1 MNTTQ
6 NLNLGKPLV
15 SEKYDISVFNSN
27 ADKIDAAVKALQD
40 KTTTAG
46 TDRAG
51 IVMLT
56 DSISSDSTTTAA
68 TANSV
73 KQVNDKIEAKVD
85 KVTGKNLSSNDL
97 TDDLKA
103 NYDAA
108 FSHSISEHARNDA
121 TLTQASSSNGS
132 IRINGSETVVY
143 THPASHS
150 AGIITE
156 DSAHRFVTDE
166 EKSSY
171 ADKYTKNEVD
181 NKLAALETN
190 IDWKESVD
198 TFSDIAAAYPNPQD
212 GWTVNVKDTDYTYRY
227 NGSAWVTIS
236 ANAIPKATSTVDG
249 LLSKEDKTNL
259 DDANV
264 KKHTHS
270 NKAVLDGITAA
281 NVQTWNN
288 AINTIDDNMENV
300 TAEINALKKSVS
312 DGKTLVANAVTAKGV
327 STATDAAFQTI
338 ADSIGKIPTGIDEKE
353 HYRQMFTATFNCQ
366 CSKYAGIQ
374 YGYFG
379 FDDVDG
385 RNIQSVKFRIIATT
399 SLSGLTGQGSEK
411 IGMYLSLGNYE
422 EEYDS
427 TGTVYF
433 YNTCITNE
441 IAANIQNEGGYDYGT
456 CYSSSIRLYAD
467 YAGEQLLNANFL
479 ISPKQVILTN
489 GTVYNY
495 ENFSFPATTEE
506 KYNFLYPK
514 VYSMSCHPRITYAN
528 YYIKQ
533 TLTEMYKGIVLQDNE
548 REVETTGDPYMQMT
562 LPVSPYVKTFNFRIG
577 FKNTTGKSMTLSDSR
592 VEIIFKNKYDNILK
606 RYYFSADMDA
616 TVGAGNTN
624 YYYSGN
630 IDIKTGLSP
639 SVPIVCA
646 DIVFMTDTKTGFI
659 MSFSISDVTFT
670 I

>member
-6 NLNLGKPLV
+6 TLNLGKPLV

-40 KTTTAG
+40 KTAPAG
-46 TDRAG
+46 TDRQG

-85 KVTGKNLSSNDL
+85 KASGKNLSSNDL

-108 FSHSISEHARNDA
+108 FGHSISEHARIDA

-150 AGIITE
+150 AGMITE
-156 DSAHRFVTDE
+156 DPAHRFVTDE

-190 IDWKESVD
+190 IDWKESVG
-198 TFSDIAAAYPNPQD
+198 TFSNIAAAYPNPQD

-270 NKAVLDGITAA
+270 NKAVLDGITAE

-327 STATDAAFQTI
+327 STATDAAF
-338 ADSIGKIPTGIDEKE
+338 
-353 HYRQMFTATFNCQ
+353 AT
-366 CSKYAGIQ
+366 
-374 YGYFG
+374 
-379 FDDVDG
+379 
-385 RNIQSVKFRIIATT
+385 
-399 SLSGLTGQGSEK
+399 
-411 IGMYLSLGNYE
+411 
-422 EEYDS
+422 
-427 TGTVYF
+427 
-433 YNTCITNE
+433 
-441 IAANIQNEGGYDYGT
+441 IAANISQIQTQTGTDTSDATATAENILTGKTAYVKGSKVTGTMPNRGTVSQSLAINGTYTIPAGYHNGSGKVTQSVATTAAATYNPSTKAQTIAAGQYLSGAQTIAATTGT
-456 CYSSSIRLYAD
+456 AAVSHVLKGRTFNSANGIGLTGTMNDYSSNVQTVTPSAS
-467 YAGEQLLNANFL
+467 Q
-479 ISPKQVILTN
+479 T
-489 GTVYNY
+489 GTVTFDIADGFHTQIKVNASNVYN
-495 ENFSFPATTEE
+495 AG
-506 KYNFLYPK
+506 YNAGAA
-514 VYSMSCHPRITYAN
+514 SN
-528 YYIKQ
+528 YK
-533 TLTEMYKGIVLQDNE
+533 IVL
-548 REVETTGDPYMQMT
+548 
-562 LPVSPYVKTFNFRIG
+562 VKEG
-577 FKNTTGKSMTLSDSR
+577 
-592 VEIIFKNKYDNILK
+592 
-606 RYYFSADMDA
+606 
-616 TVGAGNTN
+616 
-624 YYYSGN
+624 
-630 IDIKTGLSP
+630 
-639 SVPIVCA
+639 
-646 DIVFMTDTKTGFI
+646 
-659 MSFSISDVTFT
+659 FSISSGTTEITVLQATTVYYAAIVDVNCSGNLHIRCGGNKILLILDNGSAT
-670 I
+670 IGKIYAIYK

>member
-6 NLNLGKPLV
+6 TLNLGKPLV

-40 KTTTAG
+40 KTAPAG
-46 TDRAG
+46 TDRQG

-85 KVTGKNLSSNDL
+85 KASGKNLSSNDL

-108 FSHSISEHARNDA
+108 FGHSISEHARIDA

-156 DSAHRFVTDE
+156 DPVHRFVTDE

-190 IDWKESVD
+190 IDWKESVG
-198 TFSDIAAAYPNPQD
+198 TFSNIAAAYPNPQD

-270 NKAVLDGITAA
+270 NKAVLDGITAE

-327 STATDAAFQTI
+327 STATDAAF
-338 ADSIGKIPTGIDEKE
+338 
-353 HYRQMFTATFNCQ
+353 AT
-366 CSKYAGIQ
+366 
-374 YGYFG
+374 
-379 FDDVDG
+379 
-385 RNIQSVKFRIIATT
+385 
-399 SLSGLTGQGSEK
+399 
-411 IGMYLSLGNYE
+411 
-422 EEYDS
+422 
-427 TGTVYF
+427 
-433 YNTCITNE
+433 
-441 IAANIQNEGGYDYGT
+441 IAANISQIQTQTGTDTSDATATAENILTGKTAYVKGSKVTGTMPNRGTVSQSLAINGTYTIPAGYHNGSGKVTQSVATTAAATYNPSTKAQTIAAGQYLSGAQTIAATTGT
-456 CYSSSIRLYAD
+456 AAVSHVLKGRTFNSANGIGLTGTMNDYSSNVQTVTPSAS
-467 YAGEQLLNANFL
+467 Q
-479 ISPKQVILTN
+479 T
-489 GTVYNY
+489 GTVTFDIADGFHTQIKVNASNVYN
-495 ENFSFPATTEE
+495 AG
-506 KYNFLYPK
+506 YNAGAA
-514 VYSMSCHPRITYAN
+514 SN
-528 YYIKQ
+528 YK
-533 TLTEMYKGIVLQDNE
+533 IVL
-548 REVETTGDPYMQMT
+548 
-562 LPVSPYVKTFNFRIG
+562 VKEG
-577 FKNTTGKSMTLSDSR
+577 
-592 VEIIFKNKYDNILK
+592 
-606 RYYFSADMDA
+606 
-616 TVGAGNTN
+616 
-624 YYYSGN
+624 
-630 IDIKTGLSP
+630 
-639 SVPIVCA
+639 
-646 DIVFMTDTKTGFI
+646 
-659 MSFSISDVTFT
+659 FSISSGTTEITVLQATTVYYAAIVDVNCSGNLHIRCGGNKILLILDNGSAT
-670 I
+670 IGKIYAIYK

>member
-6 NLNLGKPLV
+6 NLSLGKPLV

-40 KTTTAG
+40 KTAPAG
-46 TDRAG
+46 TDRQG

-85 KVTGKNLSSNDL
+85 KASGKNLSSNDL

-108 FSHSISEHARNDA
+108 FGHSISEHARIDA

-150 AGIITE
+150 AGMITE
-156 DSAHRFVTDE
+156 DPAHRFVTDE

-190 IDWKESVD
+190 IDWKESVG
-198 TFSDIAAAYPNPQD
+198 TFSNIAAAYPNPQD

-327 STATDAAFQTI
+327 STATDAAF
-338 ADSIGKIPTGIDEKE
+338 
-353 HYRQMFTATFNCQ
+353 AT
-366 CSKYAGIQ
+366 
-374 YGYFG
+374 
-379 FDDVDG
+379 
-385 RNIQSVKFRIIATT
+385 
-399 SLSGLTGQGSEK
+399 
-411 IGMYLSLGNYE
+411 
-422 EEYDS
+422 
-427 TGTVYF
+427 
-433 YNTCITNE
+433 
-441 IAANIQNEGGYDYGT
+441 IAANISQIQTQTGTDTSDATATAENILTGKTAYVKGSKVTGTMPNRGTVSQSLAINGTYTIPAGYHNGSGKVTQSVATTAAATYNPSTKAQTIAAGQYLSGAQTIAATTGT
-456 CYSSSIRLYAD
+456 AAVSHVLKGRTFNSANGIGLTGTMNDYSSNVQTVTPSAS
-467 YAGEQLLNANFL
+467 Q
-479 ISPKQVILTN
+479 T
-489 GTVYNY
+489 GTVTFDIADGFHTQIKVNASNVYN
-495 ENFSFPATTEE
+495 AG
-506 KYNFLYPK
+506 YNAGAA
-514 VYSMSCHPRITYAN
+514 SN
-528 YYIKQ
+528 YK
-533 TLTEMYKGIVLQDNE
+533 IVL
-548 REVETTGDPYMQMT
+548 
-562 LPVSPYVKTFNFRIG
+562 VKEG
-577 FKNTTGKSMTLSDSR
+577 
-592 VEIIFKNKYDNILK
+592 
-606 RYYFSADMDA
+606 
-616 TVGAGNTN
+616 
-624 YYYSGN
+624 
-630 IDIKTGLSP
+630 
-639 SVPIVCA
+639 
-646 DIVFMTDTKTGFI
+646 
-659 MSFSISDVTFT
+659 FSISSGTTEITVLQATTVYYAAIVDVNCSGNLHIRCGGNKILLILDNGSAT
-670 I
+670 IGKIYAIYK

>member
-40 KTTTAG
+40 KTATAG

-108 FSHSISEHARNDA
+108 FGHSISEHARIDA
-121 TLTQASSSNGS
+121 TLTQSSSSNGS

-150 AGIITE
+150 AGMITE
-156 DSAHRFVTDE
+156 DPAHRFVTDK

-190 IDWKESVD
+190 IDWKESVG

-270 NKAVLDGITAA
+270 NKAVLDGITAE

-288 AINTIDDNMENV
+288 AADN
-300 TAEINALKKSVS
+300 NALTLEKYIRSDKHAKIYNNFDVYAKGTTANPLLKIRPDRIDIFKKDGDGTNGWSLITFGKNITL
-312 DGKTLVANAVTAKGV
+312 DGKHYNDVVQFNVEEVRLKTGNLDLSSMAGGQGGKISARSLFLKGMEEVSYDSQIYILPANTSSWASYPIFYQNTNHCILGFTKCTYTNGVTPDVRINGFGLDISGDIHLHSAGANHKINIGV
-327 STATDAAFQTI
+327 NNNEIIEMYTDADNNHSIKIRTN
-338 ADSIGKIPTGIDEKE
+338 DSG
-353 HYRQMFTATFNCQ
+353 
-366 CSKYAGIQ
+366 
-374 YGYFG
+374 
-379 FDDVDG
+379 
-385 RNIQSVKFRIIATT
+385 
-399 SLSGLTGQGSEK
+399 
-411 IGMYLSLGNYE
+411 
-422 EEYDS
+422 
-427 TGTVYF
+427 
-433 YNTCITNE
+433 
-441 IAANIQNEGGYDYGT
+441 ANIVF
-456 CYSSSIRLYAD
+456 AD
-467 YAGEQLLNANFL
+467 TTLLLNANTFFDYQRGDAYIWGTKDTVAQKNIMHSYPVHRILAAL
-479 ISPKQVILTN
+479 IRKTN
-489 GTVYNY
+489 L
-495 ENFSFPATTEE
+495 STTD
-506 KYNFLYPK
+506 F
-514 VYSMSCHPRITYAN
+514 
-528 YYIKQ
+528 
-533 TLTEMYKGIVLQDNE
+533 
-548 REVETTGDPYMQMT
+548 
-562 LPVSPYVKTFNFRIG
+562 
-577 FKNTTGKSMTLSDSR
+577 
-592 VEIIFKNKYDNILK
+592 
-606 RYYFSADMDA
+606 
-616 TVGAGNTN
+616 
-624 YYYSGN
+624 
-630 IDIKTGLSP
+630 
-639 SVPIVCA
+639 
-646 DIVFMTDTKTGFI
+646 
-659 MSFSISDVTFT
+659 
-670 I
+670 

>member
-6 NLNLGKPLV
+6 NLSLGKPLV

-40 KTTTAG
+40 KTAPAG

-85 KVTGKNLSSNDL
+85 KVSGKNLSSNDL

-108 FSHSISEHARNDA
+108 FGHSISEHARIDA

-150 AGIITE
+150 AGMITE
-156 DSAHRFVTDE
+156 DPAHRFVTDE

-190 IDWKESVD
+190 IDWKESVG
-198 TFSDIAAAYPNPQD
+198 TFSNIAAAYPNPQD

-270 NKAVLDGITAA
+270 NKAVLDGITAE

-327 STATDAAFQTI
+327 STATDAAF
-338 ADSIGKIPTGIDEKE
+338 
-353 HYRQMFTATFNCQ
+353 AT
-366 CSKYAGIQ
+366 
-374 YGYFG
+374 
-379 FDDVDG
+379 
-385 RNIQSVKFRIIATT
+385 
-399 SLSGLTGQGSEK
+399 
-411 IGMYLSLGNYE
+411 
-422 EEYDS
+422 
-427 TGTVYF
+427 
-433 YNTCITNE
+433 
-441 IAANIQNEGGYDYGT
+441 IAANISQIQTQTGTDTSDATATAENILTGKTAYVKGSKVTGTMPNRGTVSQSLAINGTYTIPAGYHNGSGKVTQSVATTAAATYNPSTKAQTIAAGQYLSGAQTIAATTGT
-456 CYSSSIRLYAD
+456 AAVSHVLKGRTFNSANGIGLTGTMNDYSSNVQTVTPSAS
-467 YAGEQLLNANFL
+467 Q
-479 ISPKQVILTN
+479 T
-489 GTVYNY
+489 GTVTFDIADGFHTQIKVNASNVYN
-495 ENFSFPATTEE
+495 AG
-506 KYNFLYPK
+506 YNAGAA
-514 VYSMSCHPRITYAN
+514 SN
-528 YYIKQ
+528 YK
-533 TLTEMYKGIVLQDNE
+533 IVL
-548 REVETTGDPYMQMT
+548 
-562 LPVSPYVKTFNFRIG
+562 VKEG
-577 FKNTTGKSMTLSDSR
+577 
-592 VEIIFKNKYDNILK
+592 
-606 RYYFSADMDA
+606 
-616 TVGAGNTN
+616 
-624 YYYSGN
+624 
-630 IDIKTGLSP
+630 
-639 SVPIVCA
+639 
-646 DIVFMTDTKTGFI
+646 
-659 MSFSISDVTFT
+659 FSISSGTTEITVLQATTVYYAAIVDVNCSGNLHIRCGGNKILLILDNGSAT
-670 I
+670 IGKIYAIYK

>member
-6 NLNLGKPLV
+6 NLSLGKPLV

-40 KTTTAG
+40 KTAPAG

-85 KVTGKNLSSNDL
+85 KASGKNLSSNDL

-108 FSHSISEHARNDA
+108 FGHSISEHARIDA

-156 DSAHRFVTDE
+156 DPVHRFVTDE

-190 IDWKESVD
+190 IDWKESVG

-236 ANAIPKATSTVDG
+236 ANAIPKATSAVDG

-270 NKAVLDGITAA
+270 NKAVLDGITAE

-327 STATDAAFQTI
+327 STATTATFQTI
-338 ADSIGKIPTGIDEKE
+338 ASNIGSIKSGTDTSDA
-353 HYRQMFTATFNCQ
+353 TA
-366 CSKYAGIQ
+366 A
-374 YGYFG
+374 
-379 FDDVDG
+379 
-385 RNIQSVKFRIIATT
+385 
-399 SLSGLTGQGSEK
+399 
-411 IGMYLSLGNYE
+411 
-422 EEYDS
+422 
-427 TGTVYF
+427 
-433 YNTCITNE
+433 
-441 IAANIQNEGGYDYGT
+441 AANILKGKTAYAKGSKVTGT
-456 CYSSSIRLYAD
+456 MAD
-467 YAGEQLLNANFL
+467 YSGSIQTVTPSSTQTGTNQFSISAGYHTAVKVNAAN
-479 ISPKQVILTN
+479 
-489 GTVYNY
+489 VYN
-495 ENFSFPATTEE
+495 AG
-506 KYNFLYPK
+506 
-514 VYSMSCHPRITYAN
+514 ITYADGRTNSNSTN
-528 YYIKQ
+528 YKSGYNAGVTAADNRTNTNSTNYKSGYNAGYSAGQSAVRPASLTFTARYTSHDNSGASVNQYIPCHGYSKIQ
-533 TLTEMYKGIVLQDNE
+533 VTYSPRTDIYVAYQGTVNETSTGRIDN
-548 REVETTGDPYMQMT
+548 RA
-562 LPVSPYVKTFNFRIG
+562 SKTI
-577 FKNTTGKSMTLSDSR
+577 T
-592 VEIIFKNKYDNILK
+592 VNI
-606 RYYFSADMDA
+606 S
-616 TVGAGNTN
+616 GNTFTH
-624 YYYSGN
+624 YFN
-630 IDIKTGLSP
+630 IIGSD
-639 SVPIVCA
+639 
-646 DIVFMTDTKTGFI
+646 DTYV
-659 MSFSISDVTFT
+659 DVTFKLYN
-670 I
+670 

>member
-6 NLNLGKPLV
+6 TLNLGKPLV

-40 KTTTAG
+40 KTAPAG
-46 TDRAG
+46 TDRQG

-108 FSHSISEHARNDA
+108 FAHSISEHARIDA
-121 TLTQASSSNGS
+121 TLTQSSSSNGS

-150 AGIITE
+150 AGMITE
-156 DSAHRFVTDE
+156 DPAHRFVTDE

-190 IDWKESVD
+190 IDWKESVG

-270 NKAVLDGITAA
+270 NKAVLDGITAE

-327 STATDAAFQTI
+327 STATTATFQTI
-338 ADSIGKIPTGIDEKE
+338 ASNIGSIKSGTDTSDA
-353 HYRQMFTATFNCQ
+353 TA
-366 CSKYAGIQ
+366 A
-374 YGYFG
+374 
-379 FDDVDG
+379 
-385 RNIQSVKFRIIATT
+385 
-399 SLSGLTGQGSEK
+399 
-411 IGMYLSLGNYE
+411 
-422 EEYDS
+422 
-427 TGTVYF
+427 
-433 YNTCITNE
+433 
-441 IAANIQNEGGYDYGT
+441 AANILKGKTAYAKGSKVTGTMADYSGSIQTVTPSSAQTGTNQFSISAGYHTAVKVNAANVYNAGITYADGRANSNSTNYKSGYNAGVTAADNRTNTNSANYKSGYNAGYSAGQSAVRPASLTFTARYHAKGPSSDISQNIPCYGYSKVQVTYSPRTDIYVAYHGIIQGTNSIDTGNIDNRITKTITANISGNTFYHWFSISGGYD
-456 CYSSSIRLYAD
+456 D
-467 YAGEQLLNANFL
+467 D
-479 ISPKQVILTN
+479 
-489 GTVYNY
+489 
-495 ENFSFPATTEE
+495 
-506 KYNFLYPK
+506 
-514 VYSMSCHPRITYAN
+514 ITY
-528 YYIKQ
+528 
-533 TLTEMYKGIVLQDNE
+533 V
-548 REVETTGDPYMQMT
+548 
-562 LPVSPYVKTFNFRIG
+562 
-577 FKNTTGKSMTLSDSR
+577 
-592 VEIIFKNKYDNILK
+592 
-606 RYYFSADMDA
+606 
-616 TVGAGNTN
+616 
-624 YYYSGN
+624 
-630 IDIKTGLSP
+630 
-639 SVPIVCA
+639 
-646 DIVFMTDTKTGFI
+646 
-659 MSFSISDVTFT
+659 DVTFKLYN
-670 I
+670 

>member
-6 NLNLGKPLV
+6 NLSLGKPLV

-40 KTTTAG
+40 KTAPAG

-85 KVTGKNLSSNDL
+85 KVSGKNLSSNDL

-108 FSHSISEHARNDA
+108 FGHSISEHARIDA

-150 AGIITE
+150 AGMITE
-156 DSAHRFVTDE
+156 DPAHRFVTDE

-190 IDWKESVD
+190 IDWKESVG

-270 NKAVLDGITAA
+270 NKAVLDGITAE

-327 STATDAAFQTI
+327 STATDAAF
-338 ADSIGKIPTGIDEKE
+338 
-353 HYRQMFTATFNCQ
+353 AT
-366 CSKYAGIQ
+366 
-374 YGYFG
+374 
-379 FDDVDG
+379 
-385 RNIQSVKFRIIATT
+385 
-399 SLSGLTGQGSEK
+399 
-411 IGMYLSLGNYE
+411 
-422 EEYDS
+422 
-427 TGTVYF
+427 
-433 YNTCITNE
+433 
-441 IAANIQNEGGYDYGT
+441 IAANISQIQTQTGTDTSDATATAENILTGKTAYVKGSKVTGTMPNRGTVSQSLAINGTYTIPAGYHNGSGKVTQSVATTAAATYNPSTKAQTIAAGQYLSGAQTIAATTGT
-456 CYSSSIRLYAD
+456 AAVSHVLKGRTFNSANGIGLTGTMNDYSSNVQTVTPSAS
-467 YAGEQLLNANFL
+467 Q
-479 ISPKQVILTN
+479 T
-489 GTVYNY
+489 GTVTFDIADGFHTQIKVNASNVYN
-495 ENFSFPATTEE
+495 AG
-506 KYNFLYPK
+506 YNAGAA
-514 VYSMSCHPRITYAN
+514 SN
-528 YYIKQ
+528 YK
-533 TLTEMYKGIVLQDNE
+533 IVL
-548 REVETTGDPYMQMT
+548 
-562 LPVSPYVKTFNFRIG
+562 VKEG
-577 FKNTTGKSMTLSDSR
+577 
-592 VEIIFKNKYDNILK
+592 
-606 RYYFSADMDA
+606 
-616 TVGAGNTN
+616 
-624 YYYSGN
+624 
-630 IDIKTGLSP
+630 
-639 SVPIVCA
+639 
-646 DIVFMTDTKTGFI
+646 
-659 MSFSISDVTFT
+659 FSISSGTTEITVLQATTVYYAAIVDVNCSGNLHIRCGGNKILLILDNGSAT
-670 I
+670 IGKIYAIYK

>member
-6 NLNLGKPLV
+6 TLNLGKPLV

-40 KTTTAG
+40 KTAPAG

-85 KVTGKNLSSNDL
+85 KASGKNLSSNDL

-108 FSHSISEHARNDA
+108 FGHSISEHARIDA

-150 AGIITE
+150 AGMITE
-156 DSAHRFVTDE
+156 DPAHRFVTDE

-190 IDWKESVD
+190 IDWKESVG
-198 TFSDIAAAYPNPQD
+198 TFSNIAAAYPNPQD

-236 ANAIPKATSTVDG
+236 ANAIPKATSAVDG

-327 STATDAAFQTI
+327 STATDAAF
-338 ADSIGKIPTGIDEKE
+338 
-353 HYRQMFTATFNCQ
+353 AT
-366 CSKYAGIQ
+366 
-374 YGYFG
+374 
-379 FDDVDG
+379 
-385 RNIQSVKFRIIATT
+385 
-399 SLSGLTGQGSEK
+399 
-411 IGMYLSLGNYE
+411 
-422 EEYDS
+422 
-427 TGTVYF
+427 
-433 YNTCITNE
+433 
-441 IAANIQNEGGYDYGT
+441 IAANISQIQTQTGTDTSDATATAENILTGKTAYVKGSKVTGTMPNRGTVSQSLAINGTYTIPAGYHNGSGKVTQSVATTAAATYNPSTKAQTIAAGQYLSGAQTIAATTGT
-456 CYSSSIRLYAD
+456 AAVSHVLKGRTFNSANGIGLTGTMNDYSSNVQTVTPSAS
-467 YAGEQLLNANFL
+467 Q
-479 ISPKQVILTN
+479 T
-489 GTVYNY
+489 GTVTFDIADGFHTQIKVNASNVYN
-495 ENFSFPATTEE
+495 AG
-506 KYNFLYPK
+506 YNAGAA
-514 VYSMSCHPRITYAN
+514 SN
-528 YYIKQ
+528 YK
-533 TLTEMYKGIVLQDNE
+533 IVL
-548 REVETTGDPYMQMT
+548 
-562 LPVSPYVKTFNFRIG
+562 VKEG
-577 FKNTTGKSMTLSDSR
+577 
-592 VEIIFKNKYDNILK
+592 
-606 RYYFSADMDA
+606 
-616 TVGAGNTN
+616 
-624 YYYSGN
+624 
-630 IDIKTGLSP
+630 
-639 SVPIVCA
+639 
-646 DIVFMTDTKTGFI
+646 
-659 MSFSISDVTFT
+659 FSISSGTTEITVLQATTVYYAAIVDVNCSGNLHIRCGGNKILLILDNGSAT
-670 I
+670 IGKIYAIYK